1 VAETTLH
8 EGMAEER
15 RRREA
20 AERERDDLREQLYAR
35 SGQQGAHE
43 VAEEQQGR
51 GRLRS
56 ATGGA
61 QEGARSPW
69 WRRMFSS

>member
-1 VAETTLH
+1 
-8 EGMAEER
+8 MDEER

-51 GRLRS
+51 GQTQS
-56 ATGGA
+56 AASGTQGGA
-61 QEGARSPW
+61 QPRPGGVG
-69 WRRMFSS
+69 